1 MISSCGC
8 FDVVLKLNNKQA
20 PHWLINGWHI
30 VLYLKMRC
38 SLKKEKW
45 ERNWE
50 WRERD
55 VILDTHGRYVI
66 LVPSGRFVILD
77 PTSWFVN
84 RTLEADLW
92 LWTLVANFLFWKLV
106 AYLWFWT
113 IVSDLWFLTLV
124 ADVVSGPRWPI
135 PIVHTG
141 GRFVILDPSDW
152 FVS

>member
-1 MISSCGC
+1 
-8 FDVVLKLNNKQA
+8 
-20 PHWLINGWHI
+20 
-30 VLYLKMRC
+30 MRC

-77 PTSWFVN
+77 PTSWFVIFHPSSRFVILDTSGRFVY

-92 LWTLVANFLFWKLV
+92 LWTLVANL
-106 AYLWFWT
+106 
-113 IVSDLWFLTLV
+113 
-124 ADVVSGPRWPI
+124 
-135 PIVHTG
+135 
-141 GRFVILDPSDW
+141 
-152 FVS
+152 